1 MPFTISHAAAA
12 IPFRRTRLIMSA
24 IVMGCF
30 APDFPHFLSL
40 SPRKSLDSPHA
51 LFSHTFAGIFV
62 FDLPLA
68 IAGLWL
74 FHAIIKQPMLM
85 FLPVGIRR
93 RLRES
98 VNSFPF
104 WPWKRFLLI
113 TLSIVIGTATHLL
126 LDAFTHHYSW
136 IYQNWALLR
145 RLVKLPLVGEMSICN
160 LLEYASSILGL
171 AVLAVWIQHWYHTT
185 EPSAE
190 RLAQPLDAPQS
201 RAFVAVLPVFAIL
214 GGALRVF
221 HEKGIQLHIR
231 PIVHFTA
238 EMLIS
243 AITYFLLGLL
253 VYGLII
259 RRHRVVPVRV

>member
-30 APDFPHFLSL
+30 APDFPHLLSL
-40 SPRKSLDSPHA
+40 SPRESFGSPRA

-62 FDLPLA
+62 LDLPLA

-74 FHAIIKQPMLM
+74 FHAFMKQPMLM

-93 RLRES
+93 RLRKS

-113 TLSIVIGTATHLL
+113 TLSIVIGAATHLL
-126 LDAFTHHYSW
+126 LDAFTHRYSW
-136 IYQNWALLR
+136 IYQHWAFLR
-145 RLVKLPLVGEMSICN
+145 RWVELPLVGEMPICS

-171 AVLAVWIQHWYHTT
+171 AVIAVWIWHWYHTT
-185 EPSAE
+185 KPNAE
-190 RLAQPLDAPQS
+190 RLAQPLDTPQK
-201 RAFVAVLPVFAIL
+201 RAFIAVLPVLAIL

-221 HEKGIQLHIR
+221 HEKGIDLHIR
-231 PIVHFTA
+231 PIVHFTTDV
-238 EMLIS
+238 LIS

-253 VYGLII
+253 VYGVIF